1 MKLPRNRFQ
10 RTLLYSLSRHFVV
23 LIAVFGISA
32 PAVGAQADV
41 TGEAPIFTRPEKLP
55 TPEQLEK
62 LKSAL
67 RIEVDLVTTPV
78 TVVNADG
85 EFVYDLEERDFEIF
99 DGGIPQT
106 IDSFEL
112 ASRPLALVVLV
123 QTSRRVEPLLPRVHA
138 LGSILDS
145 LMLGPDGEV
154 AVIFFSDRVDV
165 VLDFTRDREEL
176 DRVLRSTRARGSDA
190 RLNDALSRAVSLLR
204 GRGPERKQVALVF
217 SDGFDSGSETSEK
230 QVLED
235 ATGAGVSI
243 YGVGFSPAQAL
254 LMRKPDSSPRQNPLD
269 ANVTRPLP
277 PGTVPTPSTAE
288 SVYGANV
295 PIVPILV
302 ATGRII
308 RSAMASS
315 LLELYAGYTGGVFY
329 GQWTRRGLEAAL
341 SRISE
346 ELQSQY
352 EITYIPRQGPARGF
366 HRIQVRLRQPGLVAR
381 ARAGYFY
388 SPHDTP

>member
-1 MKLPRNRFQ
+1 M
-10 RTLLYSLSRHFVV
+10 V

-32 PAVGAQADV
+32 LAVGAQADV

-55 TPEQLEK
+55 TPKELEK

-67 RIEVDLVTTPV
+67 RMEVDLVTTPV

-99 DGGIPQT
+99 DDGIPQT

-112 ASRPLALVVLV
+112 ASRPLALVVLI

-165 VLDFTRDREEL
+165 VLDFTQDMEEL
-176 DRVLRSTRARGSDA
+176 DRVLQSTRARGSAA
-190 RLNDALSRAVSLLR
+190 RLNDSLSRAVSLLR
-204 GRGPERKQVALVF
+204 GRGPERKRVALVF

-235 ATGAGVSI
+235 ATGAEVSI

-254 LMRKPDSSPRQNPLD
+254 LMRKPDPPRQNPLD

-288 SVYGANV
+288 SVYGAHV

-352 EITYIPRQGPARGF
+352 DITYIPRQGPAGGF

-388 SPHDTP
+388 SPRNTP

>member
-1 MKLPRNRFQ
+1 MKLPRNRFH
-10 RTLLYSLSRHFVV
+10 RTLLYSLFRQFVV
-23 LIAVFGISA
+23 LIAVFWISA
-32 PAVGAQADV
+32 PAGGAQSDV

-55 TPEQLEK
+55 TPEELEK

-67 RIEVDLVTTPV
+67 RMEVDLVTTPV

-99 DGGIPQT
+99 DDGIPQT

-112 ASRPLALVVLV
+112 ASRPLALVVLI

-190 RLNDALSRAVSLLR
+190 RLNDSLSRAVSLLR
-204 GRGPERKQVALVF
+204 GRGPERKRVALVF

-235 ATGAGVSI
+235 ATGAEVSI
-243 YGVGFSPAQAL
+243 YGVGFSSAQAL
-254 LMRKPDSSPRQNPLD
+254 LMRKPDPPRQNPLD

-277 PGTVPTPSTAE
+277 PGTVPTPSTSE

-352 EITYIPRQGPARGF
+352 DITYILRQGPARGF

-388 SPHDTP
+388 GPRDTP

>member
-1 MKLPRNRFQ
+1 MKLPRNRFH
-10 RTLLYSLSRHFVV
+10 RTVLDSLFRQFVV

-55 TPEQLEK
+55 TPEELEK

-67 RIEVDLVTTPV
+67 RMEVHLVTTPV

-99 DGGIPQT
+99 DDGIPQI

-112 ASRPLALVVLV
+112 ASRPLALVVLI

-165 VLDFTRDREEL
+165 VLDFTQDREEL

-190 RLNDALSRAVSLLR
+190 RLNDSLSRAVSLLR
-204 GRGPERKQVALVF
+204 GRGPERKRVALVF

-235 ATGAGVSI
+235 ATGAKVSI
-243 YGVGFSPAQAL
+243 YGIGFSPAQAL
-254 LMRKPDSSPRQNPLD
+254 LMRKPDPPHQNPLD

-329 GQWTRRGLEAAL
+329 GQWTRHGLEAAL

-352 EITYIPRQGPARGF
+352 DITYIPQQGPARGF

-388 SPHDTP
+388 SPRDTP

>member
-1 MKLPRNRFQ
+1 MKIPRTRVSRAPLDSFT
-10 RTLLYSLSRHFVV
+10 RHLLI
-23 LIAVFGISA
+23 LIAVFGVA
-32 PAVGAQADV
+32 ATAANAQSDV
-41 TGEAPIFTRPEKLP
+41 TGEAPVFSRPDKLP
-55 TPEQLEK
+55 TSEELEK

-67 RIEVDLVTTPV
+67 RMEVELVTTPV

-85 EFVYDLEERDFEIF
+85 EFVYDLEERDFEIL
-99 DGGIPQT
+99 DNGIPQT

-112 ASRPLALVVLV
+112 SSRPLSLVVLI

-138 LGSILDS
+138 LGSILES
-145 LMLGPDGEV
+145 LMLGPEGEV
-154 AVIFFSDRVDV
+154 AVIFFSDRVDG
-165 VLDFTRDREEL
+165 VLDFTQDMDEL
-176 DRVLRSTRARGSDA
+176 DGVLRSTRAKGAGA

-204 GRGPERKQVALVF
+204 TRTPKRKRVALVF
-217 SDGFDSGSETSEK
+217 SDGFDSGSETAEK
-230 QVLED
+230 ELLED
-235 ATGAGVSI
+235 ATGAEVSI

-254 LMRKPDSSPRQNPLD
+254 LMRKPDPPRQNPLD
-269 ANVTRPLP
+269 SNVTRPLP

-352 EITYIPRQGPARGF
+352 DITYVPRQGTRIGF
-366 HRIQVRLRQPGLVAR
+366 HRIQVRLRQPGLIAR

-388 SPHDTP
+388 TQDSTP